1 MNESYWKFEDGLWYY
16 YGDIFTTRYKL
27 DFEGKSVINQYNY
40 MGEWSDSNV
49 VSFIIFPPT
58 LEEAKLI
65 VENEWK
71 NEKIMEEQCMHEV
84 MEDCYKEELKR
95 LEERDSWKKK
105 LKGLIN
111 TKKLWK
117 EMEEDMEGWDIE
129 GVVEIELT
137 DEQRRGYC
145 TKHQC
150 ARIKGEKGYLYTD
163 WGGEGVFNW
172 QITGYLGDDYSG
184 YLLHPLKDGKY
195 LKVSYNC

>member
-1 MNESYWKFEDGLWYY
+1 MNESYWEFEDGLWYY

-40 MGEWSDSNV
+40 MGEWNDGNV

-71 NEKIMEEQCMHEV
+71 NEKIMEEQWMHEA
-84 MEDCYKEELKR
+84 MEDCYKEEMKR

-129 GVVEIELT
+129 GIVEIDLT
-137 DEQRRGYC
+137 DEQRSGYC
-145 TKHQC
+145 TKYQC

-163 WGGEGVFNW
+163 WGGKGVFNW
-172 QITGYLGDDYSG
+172 QQTGYLGDDYSG